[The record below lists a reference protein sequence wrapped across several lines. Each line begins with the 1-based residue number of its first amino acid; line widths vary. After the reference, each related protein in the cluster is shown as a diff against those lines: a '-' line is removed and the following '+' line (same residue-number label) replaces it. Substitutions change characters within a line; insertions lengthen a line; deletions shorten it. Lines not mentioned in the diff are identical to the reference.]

1 MVTTSFLMIGRLPRP
16 DGIAAVRRMK
26 ARGFTVI
33 ELLVVLAVMG
43 LLLAIAAPRYAQ
55 HVDAAREVALRQDL
69 SAMRDAID
77 KYKSDQG
84 TYPASLADLATR
96 HYLRSVPVDPITQ
109 REDSWRVQTAADGN
123 ASTGIVDVHS
133 GADGQARD
141 GSTYAS
147 W

>member
-1 MVTTSFLMIGRLPRP
+1 MC
-16 DGIAAVRRMK
+16 GIA

-55 HVDAAREVALRQDL
+55 HVDTAREVALRQDL
-69 SAMRDAID
+69 AAMRDAID

-109 REDSWRVQTAADGN
+109 RADSWRVDGAPGATTN
-123 ASTGIVDVHS
+123 AGVVDVHS

-141 GSTYAS
+141 GSSYAS

>member
-1 MVTTSFLMIGRLPRP
+1 
-16 DGIAAVRRMK
+16 MK
-26 ARGFTVI
+26 ASGFTVI

-84 TYPASLADLATR
+84 TSPASLADLATR

-123 ASTGIVDVHS
+123 ASAGIVDVHS

>member
-1 MVTTSFLMIGRLPRP
+1 MVITSFRKAGL
-16 DGIAAVRRMK
+16 RRQK
-26 ARGFTVI
+26 ASGFTVI

-84 TYPASLADLATR
+84 TSPASLADLATR

-109 REDSWRVQTAADGN
+109 REDSWRVESAPDGSAN
-123 ASTGIVDVHS
+123 AGIVDVHS

>member
-1 MVTTSFLMIGRLPRP
+1 MVTTSFLMTGRLSWP
-16 DGIAAVRRMK
+16 DGTAVEPRRK
-26 ARGFTVI
+26 VRGFTVI

-84 TYPASLADLATR
+84 TYPANLADLATR
-96 HYLRSVPVDPITQ
+96 HYLSSVPVDPITQ
-109 REDSWRVQTAADGN
+109 REDSWRVQTAPDGN
-123 ASTGIVDVHS
+123 ASAGIVDVHS